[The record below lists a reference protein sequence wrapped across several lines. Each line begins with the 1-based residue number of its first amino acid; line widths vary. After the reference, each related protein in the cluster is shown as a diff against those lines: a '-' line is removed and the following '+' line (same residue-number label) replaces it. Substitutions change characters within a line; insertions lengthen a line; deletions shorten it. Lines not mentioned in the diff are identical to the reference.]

1 MAKRNREAALKR
13 ARERARQEKKE
24 AKRERQAAK
33 QTEDSAEPVNEQ
45 ALMEEFARLSE
56 RYEAGQINSDDYDRE
71 RHRIFVD
78 LGIEEDP
85 NLGG

>member
-1 MAKRNREAALKR
+1 MARRGREAALKR

-33 QTEDSAEPVNEQ
+33 QSEEDSGEPVNEQ

-56 RYEAGQINSDDYDRE
+56 RHDSGQISTRDYDEE
-71 RHRIFVD
+71 RHRIFVE
-78 LGIEEDP
+78 LGIEEDA
-85 NLGG
+85 

>member
-24 AKRERQAAK
+24 AKRERQAAR
-33 QTEDSAEPVNEQ
+33 QDEEGEAEPVNEQ

-56 RYEAGQINSDDYDRE
+56 RYEAGHVSNDDYDKE

-78 LGIEEDP
+78 LGIEEEV
-85 NLGG
+85 

>member
-1 MAKRNREAALKR
+1 VARRNREAALKR

-24 AKRERQAAK
+24 AKRERQAAR
-33 QTEDSAEPVNEQ
+33 QDEEGGGEPVNEQ

-56 RYEAGQINSDDYDRE
+56 RYEAGHVSNDDYDRE

-78 LGIEEDP
+78 LGIEEEV
-85 NLGG
+85 

>member
-24 AKRERQAAK
+24 AKRERQAAR
-33 QTEDSAEPVNEQ
+33 QSDDEPDQPVNEQ

-56 RYEAGQINSDDYDRE
+56 RYESGQVSNDRYDEE
-71 RHRIFVD
+71 RRRIFVE
-78 LGIEEDP
+78 LGIEDDS
-85 NLGG
+85 